1 MFFYVPNL
9 DIRLLSVKQFI
20 LEGYSFVFEDLTHL
34 VVQDK
39 TKGIC

>member
-20 LEGYSFVFEDLTHL
+20 LEGYSLVFEDLTCL